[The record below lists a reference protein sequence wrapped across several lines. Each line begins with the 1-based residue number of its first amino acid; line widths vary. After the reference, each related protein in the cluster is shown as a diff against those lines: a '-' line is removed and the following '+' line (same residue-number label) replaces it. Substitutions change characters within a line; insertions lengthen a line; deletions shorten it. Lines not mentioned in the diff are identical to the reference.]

1 MTVVTVPLNAYA
13 TPELVAETMEL
24 PDPKDPHSNLMFSNV
39 THPSRNTV
47 VRFLNS
53 NADIIDRTLKRT
65 WRVNYEFEKVYDIGT
80 YWQDEDSLWRD
91 EYYKAGGNVIQLRRD
106 VCPWDPNPIYV
117 EGHEG
122 DPEYMIYPGD
132 KIEVRLF
139 QGGWKDISR
148 GENDMYLAVDSFS
161 IDYDAGRLLIR
172 SMWGGYT
179 PKYDSVRITYRYG
192 RVPPKDANEYT
203 VQGQVPDAICMLNV
217 YMTARDIIN
226 QQFWVLKVGMGG
238 DIAGIKESMNRFYEG
253 KIAEI
258 KSSFQR
264 LGPVHSMITR

>member
-1 MTVVTVPLNAYA
+1 MSVVTVPLKAYA
-13 TPELVAETMEL
+13 TPELVAEIMDL
-24 PDPKDPHSNLMFSNV
+24 PDPKDPKSTLQFTNV
-39 THPSRNTV
+39 SHPSRNAV
-47 VRFLNS
+47 IRFLNS
-53 NADIIDRTLKRT
+53 DADLIDRTVKRS
-65 WRVNYEFEKVYDIGT
+65 WRINYEFEKIYDIGT

-122 DPEYMIYPGD
+122 DPAYMIYPGD

-139 QGGWKDISR
+139 QGGWKDISK
-148 GENDMYLAVDSFS
+148 GENDMYLAVDTFS
-161 IDYDAGRLLIR
+161 IDYNAGRLLIR

-192 RVPPKDANEYT
+192 RVPPAGAGEYE
-203 VQGQVPDAICMLNV
+203 VQGQVPDAIVMMNA
-217 YMTARDIIN
+217 YMAAKDIVS
-226 QQFWVLKVGMGG
+226 QQFWVIKVGMGG
-238 DIAGIKESMNRFYEG
+238 DIAGIKESMIRFYDS
-253 KIAEI
+253 KIAE
-258 KSSFQR
+258 FRTAYQR

>member
-1 MTVVTVPLNAYA
+1 MATAVVPLKSYA
-13 TPELVAETMEL
+13 TPELVAELMDL
-24 PDPKDPHSNLMFSNV
+24 PDPKDPDSTLMFSNV
-39 THPSRNTV
+39 SHPTRNQV
-47 VRFLNS
+47 IRWLNT
-53 NADIIDRTLKRT
+53 NADIIDRTVKRS
-65 WRVNYEFEKVYDIGT
+65 WRVNYEFGKTYDIGT

-122 DPEYMIYPGD
+122 DPTYMIYPGD
-132 KIEVRLF
+132 KLEVRMF
-139 QGGWKDISR
+139 QGGWKDISG
-148 GENDMYLAVDSFS
+148 GENDMYLTVDTFS
-161 IDYDAGRLLIR
+161 IDYTAGRLLIR

-192 RVPPKDANEYT
+192 RIPPVGAGEYM
-203 VQGQVPDAICMLNV
+203 VQGQVPDAISTMCAL
-217 YMTARDIIN
+217 MTAKDILN
-226 QQFWVLKVGMGG
+226 TQFWVIKVGMGG
-238 DIAGIKESMNRFYEG
+238 DIAGIKESMIRNFDA

-258 KSSFQR
+258 RASYQR